1 MTESSKRIKRLLGV
15 LFAIAAIGLVAAY
28 IGIQSARDLILSR
41 ITINSAQ
48 QWAEILSFSAS
59 DPAKSY
65 ETEILTS
72 RASER
77 FAQAITDG
85 LIVWYRVYD
94 PDGKI
99 ALSSNQDGLELLQG
113 IREGRNPG
121 LVRDTRFIMLTSHSE
136 KEVVQT
142 ALALDVDGYVIKPIS
157 PGGLV
162 QTIERAFARKRI
174 LKAGS
179 DYAAVELP
187 KAG

>member
-1 MTESSKRIKRLLGV
+1 MDLSDLSFLVVDDES
-15 LFAIAAIGLVAAY
+15 
-28 IGIQSARDLILSR
+28 LILDIIAS
-41 ITINSAQ
+41 ILKNVNAKNVYKSDSAKY
-48 QWAEILSFSAS
+48 ALDILSDTNRKIDCIIS
-59 DPAKSY
+59 DHGIEPV
-65 ETEILTS
+65 T
-72 RASER
+72 
-77 FAQAITDG
+77 
-85 LIVWYRVYD
+85 
-94 PDGKI
+94 
-99 ALSSNQDGLELLQG
+99 GLELLQG
-113 IREGRNPG
+113 IREGRNPD

-179 DYAAVELP
+179 DYAAVELA